1 MSATMILK
9 SSDKQPWYKE
19 PWPWI
24 LMAGPGIV
32 IVAGVITTWL
42 AVVSFDGLV
51 SDDYYK
57 QGMTLNQRLQRDHQ
71 AEALGLHADVMRSEK
86 NLRLLIG
93 AKGDV
98 KLPEV
103 VTVKLAHPTQA
114 GQDQMVKMTSEGQGF
129 FSGQMATGIAGRWI
143 VSIED
148 PSGDWR
154 LQGEWLVDSG
164 EALRLVARTSK

>member
-1 MSATMILK
+1 MILK

-32 IVAGVITTWL
+32 IVAGVVTVWL
-42 AVVSFDGLV
+42 AVVSNDGLV

-57 QGMTLNQRLQRDHQ
+57 EGMTLNQRLQRDHQ
-71 AEALGLHADVMRSEK
+71 AETLGLHADVMRSGQ
-86 NLRLLIG
+86 NFRLLLG
-93 AKGDV
+93 AGSDV
-98 KLPEV
+98 KLPDL

-114 GQDQMVKMTSEGQGF
+114 GQDQLIKMTSEGQGF
-129 FSGQMATGIAGRWI
+129 YSGQLPVTVAGRWI

-154 LQGEWLVDSG
+154 LQGEWLADSG
-164 EALRLVARTSK
+164 EALRLVARAGK

>member
-1 MSATMILK
+1 
-9 SSDKQPWYKE
+9 
-19 PWPWI
+19 
-24 LMAGPGIV
+24 
-32 IVAGVITTWL
+32 
-42 AVVSFDGLV
+42 
-51 SDDYYK
+51 
-57 QGMTLNQRLQRDHQ
+57 
-71 AEALGLHADVMRSEK
+71 
-86 NLRLLIG
+86 
-93 AKGDV
+93 
-98 KLPEV
+98 V